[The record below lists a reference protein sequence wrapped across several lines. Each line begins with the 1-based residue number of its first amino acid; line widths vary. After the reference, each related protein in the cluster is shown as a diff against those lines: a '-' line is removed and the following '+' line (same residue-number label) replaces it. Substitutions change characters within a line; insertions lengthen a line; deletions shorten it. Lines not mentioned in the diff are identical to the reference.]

1 VKRALVISGGG
12 SKGAFAIGAMEVL
25 QDKLRTA
32 NLALDM
38 VAGTSTGALIAPF
51 IPTEEIQ
58 VLRGIYS
65 NVTND
70 DIISKRNIIEI
81 LATDAIFDTVP
92 LWRLINSFITEARY
106 RQIVASPVEVFLTA
120 VNLQSGDIVY
130 FNQHTS
136 GENGGPMTRHN
147 FCRAIFASASQPV
160 LMPPVEVPEGA
171 DQYVDGG
178 VREIAPLKIAIDH
191 GATHIYAIVL
201 SPEKRE
207 RQADSYRFIVKT
219 LLRTIDLFTQ
229 EIVANDIHTA
239 VQINRAVLHWQ
250 KVRTR
255 AEALLPPD
263 QVAQLFDAAD
273 NPFPFADKRVVEIT
287 LIRPEVELAG
297 DSLEFNPVVMSQW
310 MTMGREAA
318 QKALANAPLVV

>member
-1 VKRALVISGGG
+1 VKRALVVSGGG

-25 QDKLRTA
+25 QDTLQRA

-51 IPTEEIQ
+51 VPTQEIQ
-58 VLRGIYS
+58 VLRAVYS
-65 NVTND
+65 NVTNT

-81 LATDAIFDTVP
+81 LATDAIFDTTP
-92 LWRLINSFITEARY
+92 LWQLINSFITEARY
-106 RQIVASPVEVFLTA
+106 RKIVASPMEVFLTA
-120 VNLQSGDIVY
+120 VNLQSGDITY

-136 GENGGPMTRHN
+136 GDNGGPMTRHN
-147 FCRAIFASASQPV
+147 FCRAILASASQPV
-160 LMPPVEVPEGA
+160 VMPPVEVPEGT

-178 VREIAPLKIAIDH
+178 VREIAPLKIALDH

-201 SPEKRE
+201 SPEKHE
-207 RQADSYRFIVKT
+207 RQEGAYGFIVKT
-219 LLRTIDLFTQ
+219 LLRTIELFTQ
-229 EIVANDIHTA
+229 EVVANDIHTA

-250 KVRTR
+250 KLRAK

-263 QVAQLFDAAD
+263 QVAQLLDAAD
-273 NPFPFADKRVVEIT
+273 NPFPFEDKRVVEIT

-297 DSLEFNPVVMSQW
+297 DSLEFDPVIMAQW
-310 MTMGREAA
+310 MSMGREAA
-318 QKALANAPLVV
+318 HKALASAPLVV

>member
-1 VKRALVISGGG
+1 
-12 SKGAFAIGAMEVL
+12 MEVL
-25 QDKLRTA
+25 QDRLRAA

-51 IPTEEIQ
+51 VATEEIQ
-58 VLRGIYS
+58 VLRAVYS
-65 NVTND
+65 SVTND

-81 LATDAIFDTVP
+81 LATDAIFDTTP
-92 LWRLINSFITEARY
+92 LWRLINSFITETRY
-106 RQIVASPVEVFLTA
+106 RRIVASPMEVFLTA
-120 VNLQSGDIVY
+120 VNLQSGDITY

-147 FCRAIFASASQPV
+147 FCRAILASASQPV
-160 LMPPVEVPEGA
+160 LMPAVEVPEGA

-201 SPEKRE
+201 SPEKHE
-207 RQADSYRFIVKT
+207 RQEGPYHFIVKT
-219 LLRTIDLFTQ
+219 LLRTIDMFTQ
-229 EIVANDIHTA
+229 EVVANDIHTA
-239 VQINRAVLHWQ
+239 VQINRAVIHWQ
-250 KVRTR
+250 KLRAR
-255 AEALLPPD
+255 AEALLSPD

-297 DSLEFNPVVMSQW
+297 DSLEFNPVIMAQW
-310 MTMGREAA
+310 MSMGREAA
-318 QKALANAPLVV
+318 QQALANAPLVV